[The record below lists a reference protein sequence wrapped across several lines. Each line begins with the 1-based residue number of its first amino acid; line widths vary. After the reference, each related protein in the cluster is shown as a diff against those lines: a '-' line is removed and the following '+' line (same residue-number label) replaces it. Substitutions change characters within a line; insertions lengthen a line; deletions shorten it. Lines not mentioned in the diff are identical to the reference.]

1 VNVSTSP
8 APASSPYIRS
18 PTSLL
23 QRDPPMSGPH
33 NFHVAI
39 IGGGI
44 TGLATAYYLQKDA
57 PPYVTYSLLE
67 SDSRWGGKIITE
79 DTFGFI
85 IEGGPDSFITQKP
98 AALNLCRELGLEDHL
113 LGTNEAQR
121 KVYVLINGR
130 LRPLP
135 DGVTLVIP
143 TRFTPFV
150 TSSLISLPGK
160 LRMALDLIIP
170 RRHHD
175 GDESLASFIRRRLGQ
190 EALDKIAEPLM
201 SGIHVSDAERQSL
214 AATFPRFMELER
226 VHRSLIKGMVIQKS
240 QRARRAGLS
249 LPPFMTLLG
258 GLGELVT
265 ALCAQ
270 LHGDL
275 RLNSSVVRLERADK
289 RGEES
294 HYGKPGGYYIWLQ
307 DGQMLYTDAVVL
319 TVPAYT
325 AAKLIS
331 PLHATLSHR
340 LRSIRYVS
348 TATLSLGYRRSE
360 FDHPL
365 DGFGF
370 VVPRREP
377 TQLMACSWTSTKF
390 LHRAPAGHVLLRV
403 FLGGPHRE
411 ETLALDNQSILDLVR
426 EELRCIMGVDAYP
439 VVTRLHR
446 WQKANPQ
453 YDVGHLE
460 RVAEIERLAGEL
472 PGLYLAGSGYRGV
485 GIPDCIVQGEKAARA
500 VLAMATKRPTH

>member
-1 VNVSTSP
+1 MNPS
-8 APASSPYIRS
+8 ASSKLPGHSQIES
-18 PTSLL
+18 IMPP
-23 QRDPPMSGPH
+23 QRPPHSAEERI
-33 NFHVAI
+33 FHVAI

-44 TGLATAYYLQKDA
+44 TGLATAYYLQKYA
-57 PPYVTYSLLE
+57 PPYVTYSVLE
-67 SDSRWGGKIITE
+67 SDARWGGKVVTE
-79 DTFGFI
+79 NISGFI
-85 IEGGPDSFITQKP
+85 IEGGPDSFLTQKP
-98 AALNLCRELGLEDHL
+98 AALNLCRELGLEDRL

-121 KVYVLINGR
+121 RVYVLLNGR

-135 DGVTLVIP
+135 DGVMLVIP

-160 LRMALDLIIP
+160 LRMALDLVIP

-226 VHRSLIKGMVIQKS
+226 IHRSLIKGMLVQKR
-240 QRARRAGLS
+240 QTACRAGPC
-249 LPPFMTLLG
+249 LPLFMTLRD
-258 GLGELVT
+258 GLGELVS
-265 ALCAQ
+265 ALCAR
-270 LHGDL
+270 LRGDM
-275 RLNSSVVRLERADK
+275 RLNSPVVHLELAD
-289 RGEES
+289 RDGVTSRCERTS
-294 HYGKPGGYYIWLQ
+294 DYLVRLQ
-307 DGQMLYTDAVVL
+307 DGQTVRADAVVL
-319 TVPAYT
+319 TVPAYI
-325 AAKLIS
+325 AAALVA
-331 PLHATLSHR
+331 PLHATLAHR
-340 LRSIRYVS
+340 LRTIRYVS
-348 TATLSLGYRRSE
+348 TATLSLGYRCSE
-360 FDHPL
+360 LGHPL

-377 TQLMACSWTSTKF
+377 TQLMACTWTSTKF

-411 ETLALDNQSILDLVR
+411 ETLALDNQNILDLVR
-426 EELRCIMGVDAYP
+426 EELRCIMGVDAHP

-460 RVAEIERLAGEL
+460 RVAEIERLASEL

-500 VLAMATKRPTH
+500 VLAMAAKRPTH

>member
-1 VNVSTSP
+1 
-8 APASSPYIRS
+8 
-18 PTSLL
+18 
-23 QRDPPMSGPH
+23 MSGPH
-33 NFHVAI
+33 KFHVAI

-79 DTFGFI
+79 DVSGFI
-85 IEGGPDSFITQKP
+85 VEGGPDSFITQKP
-98 AALNLCRELGLEDHL
+98 AALHLCRELGLEDHL

-121 KVYVLINGR
+121 KVYVLINGH

-135 DGVTLVIP
+135 DGVMLVIP

-150 TSSLISLPGK
+150 TSSLISLSGK
-160 LRMALDLIIP
+160 LRMALDLVIP
-170 RRHHD
+170 RRHQN

-214 AATFPRFMELER
+214 AATFPRFMEMER
-226 VHRSLIKGMVIQKS
+226 VHRSLIKGMITQKRQMT
-240 QRARRAGLS
+240 QRTGPS
-249 LPPFMTLLG
+249 LPLFMTLCG

-275 RLNSSVVRLERADK
+275 RLNSSIVRLERADK
-289 RGEES
+289 SGEKS
-294 HYGKPGGYYIWLQ
+294 YHGQPGGYYIWLQ
-307 DGQMLYTDAVVL
+307 DGQTLYADAVVL
-319 TVPAYT
+319 TVPAYV
-325 AAKLIS
+325 AATLIA
-331 PLHATLSHR
+331 PLHAALSHH
-340 LRSIRYVS
+340 LHNIRYVS
-348 TATLSLGYRRSE
+348 TATLSLGYRRGE

-377 TQLMACSWTSTKF
+377 TRLMACTWTSTKF
-390 LHRAPAGHVLLRV
+390 LRRAPADHVLLRV

-411 ETLALDNQSILDLVR
+411 EVVALDDQSILDLVR
-426 EELRCIMGVDAYP
+426 EELRCIMGVNAHP
-439 VVTRLHR
+439 VMTRLHR
-446 WQKANPQ
+446 WQNANPQ

-460 RVAEIERLAGEL
+460 RVAEIERLASEL
-472 PGLYLAGSGYRGV
+472 PGLYLAGSAFRGV

-500 VLAMATKRPTH
+500 VLAMATKRSTH